1 MANILDILNPVKA
14 LASLANDIIGKFVT
28 DPKDRAAFAT
38 QVAAQQAT
46 LEAAALDAAK
56 SSILA
61 EEQGSL
67 WIQKA
72 WRPLV
77 SMGLFIVILYAG
89 PVVSIFH
96 LPQINMDGVPVQ
108 LWSTFRLCVGGYMG
122 LRTLDKGV
130 DAYYRTKN
138 GNGPKPSNGNGD

>member
-61 EEQGSL
+61 EEQGTL

-89 PVVSIFH
+89 PVVSIFY

-108 LWSTFRLCVGGYMG
+108 LWSTFRLCRGGYKVVI
-122 LRTLDKGV
+122 TLHKGF
-130 DAYYRTKN
+130 
-138 GNGPKPSNGNGD
+138 